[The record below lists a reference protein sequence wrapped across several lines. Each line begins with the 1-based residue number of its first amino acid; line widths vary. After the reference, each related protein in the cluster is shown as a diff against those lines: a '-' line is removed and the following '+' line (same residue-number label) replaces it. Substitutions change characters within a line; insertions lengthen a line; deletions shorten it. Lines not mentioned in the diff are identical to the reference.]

1 MSSYNNVVKY
11 VWRLERSGKLASASS
26 RLKRLLFD
34 IEVRWSRAEGIVEG
48 VFTYQNDGA
57 DAVLRECQCCRQA
70 DGARANDRNRMYWT
84 LAVDFRNRRRCEFR
98 VPKI

>member
-34 IEVRWSRAEGIVEG
+34 IEVR
-48 VFTYQNDGA
+48 
-57 DAVLRECQCCRQA
+57 
-70 DGARANDRNRMYWT
+70 
-84 LAVDFRNRRRCEFR
+84 
-98 VPKI
+98 